1 MTQDPSS
8 TAPKPSPNH
17 SSNYKWFVL
26 GILTLV
32 YTFNFIDRQILVI
45 LQEPIKADLGLSDT
59 QLGLL
64 TGFSFAV
71 VYVTAGIPIAW
82 LADRSNRRNIVAA
95 SLGIF
100 SVMTTLSGMVQNY
113 TQLLL
118 ARLGVGLGEAGGSP
132 PSHSML
138 SDYFPEEKR
147 GTAIS
152 IYTTGIYFG
161 IFFGYFAGGWIAE
174 TFGWRNAFFIVG
186 IPGIA
191 LAFLL
196 LILVRE
202 PQRTLASA
210 TSQDKASFKDTMAV
224 LAQRPSFWWIALGC
238 STASFVGYGNG
249 NFFPSLL
256 IRNYG
261 LSVTEVGVVLGII
274 GGTTGM
280 LGTFLGG
287 YLADRWGEKDKRWYV
302 RIAFYGILLSLP
314 LSYITL
320 LGTEPL
326 YVIMAYAPGH
336 ILGTLYLGPCIAICH
351 TLVPAGMRAS
361 ASAILLFVINM
372 IGLGLG
378 PLFVGALSDAY
389 NTHFGAENLR
399 YAMVTALTIGT
410 SGVFF
415 FWKAQRSLLS
425 DIEKTQGMAQRYLA

>member
-1 MTQDPSS
+1 MTQDTPSA
-8 TAPKPSPNH
+8 APNPSPNH

-64 TGFSFAV
+64 TGFSFAI

-82 LADRSNRRNIVAA
+82 VADRRNRRNIVAA

-161 IFFGYFAGGWIAE
+161 IFFGYFAGGWIAD

-186 IPGIA
+186 IPGIV

-202 PQRTLASA
+202 PNRNLTSA
-210 TSQDKASFKDTMAV
+210 ASQDKASFTDTMAV
-224 LAQRPSFWWIALGC
+224 LAKRPSFWWIALGC

-261 LSVTEVGVVLGII
+261 LSVTEVGVVLGVI

-287 YLADRWGEKDKRWYV
+287 YLADRWGKRDKRWYV
-302 RIAFYGILLSLP
+302 RIALYGILLSLP

-326 YVIMAYAPGH
+326 HVIMAYAPGH

-351 TLVPAGMRAS
+351 TLVPAGMRATT
-361 ASAILLFVINM
+361 SAILLFVINM

-378 PLFVGALSDAY
+378 PLFVGVLSDAY
-389 NTHFGAENLR
+389 STHFGAENLR

-410 SGVFF
+410 LGVFF
-415 FWKAQRSLLS
+415 FWKAQRALLS
-425 DIEKTQGMAQRYLA
+425 DIEKTQGKAETP

>member
-1 MTQDPSS
+1 MTQDSS
-8 TAPKPSPNH
+8 SAAPNSSPNH

-186 IPGIA
+186 IPGIV

-202 PQRTLASA
+202 PKRTLAA
-210 TSQDKASFKDTMAV
+210 TTNQNKASFKDTMAV
-224 LAQRPSFWWIALGC
+224 LAKRPSFWWIALGC

-287 YLADRWGEKDKRWYV
+287 YLADRWGKKDKRWYV
-302 RIAFYGILLSLP
+302 RIALYGILLSLP

-361 ASAILLFVINM
+361 ASAIRLFVITM

-378 PLFVGALSDAY
+378 PLFVGVLSDTY
-389 NTHFGAENLR
+389 STYFGTENLR

-415 FWKAQRSLLS
+415 FWKAQRALLS
-425 DIEKTQGMAQRYLA
+425 DIKKTQSTLEAN

>member
-1 MTQDPSS
+1 MVEKVARD
-8 TAPKPSPNH
+8 

-100 SVMTTLSGMVQNY
+100 SVMTAVSGMVQNY

-138 SDYFPEEKR
+138 SDYFPEERR

-196 LILVRE
+196 LVLVKE
-202 PQRTLASA
+202 PKRTLQSD
-210 TSQDKASFKDTMAV
+210 SIHKSKPSFAETMAV
-224 LAQRPSFWWIALGC
+224 LAKRPSFWWIALGC

-261 LSVTEVGVVLGII
+261 LSVTEVGVVLGVI

-287 YLADRWGEKDKRWYV
+287 YLADRWGQTDKRWYV
-302 RIAFYGILLSLP
+302 RIALYGLVLSLP

-320 LGTEPL
+320 LGTDPL
-326 YVIMAYAPGH
+326 YVIMAYTPGH
-336 ILGTLYLGPCIAICH
+336 VLATLYLGPCIAICH
-351 TLVPAGMRAS
+351 TLVGAEMRAS

-389 NTHFGAENLR
+389 ANHFGAENLR
-399 YAMVTALTIGT
+399 YAMVTALTLGT
-410 SGVFF
+410 FGVFF
-415 FWKAQRSLLS
+415 FWKAERALLS
-425 DIEKTQGMAQRYLA
+425 DLKKNEDPSFQTT

>member
-1 MTQDPSS
+1 VNQDSSSAAPNPSS
-8 TAPKPSPNH
+8 TH

-186 IPGIA
+186 IPGIV

-202 PQRTLASA
+202 PKRILASA
-210 TSQDKASFKDTMAV
+210 ASQDKASFKDTMAV
-224 LAQRPSFWWIALGC
+224 LAKRPSFWWIALGC

-261 LSVTEVGVVLGII
+261 L
-274 GGTTGM
+274 
-280 LGTFLGG
+280 FLGG
-287 YLADRWGEKDKRWYV
+287 YLADRWGKKDKRWYV
-302 RIAFYGILLSLP
+302 RIALYGILLSLP

-361 ASAILLFVINM
+361 TSAILLFVINM

-378 PLFVGALSDAY
+378 PLFVGALSDSY
-389 NTHFGAENLR
+389 STYFGAENLR

-415 FWKAQRSLLS
+415 FWKAQRALLS
-425 DIEKTQGMAQRYLA
+425 DIEKTQGTLEAN

>member
-1 MTQDPSS
+1 MTQDSSSAAPNPSS
-8 TAPKPSPNH
+8 NH

-161 IFFGYFAGGWIAE
+161 IFFG
-174 TFGWRNAFFIVG
+174 
-186 IPGIA
+186 
-191 LAFLL
+191 
-196 LILVRE
+196 
-202 PQRTLASA
+202 
-210 TSQDKASFKDTMAV
+210 
-224 LAQRPSFWWIALGC
+224 
-238 STASFVGYGNG
+238 
-249 NFFPSLL
+249 
-256 IRNYG
+256 
-261 LSVTEVGVVLGII
+261 
-274 GGTTGM
+274 
-280 LGTFLGG
+280 
-287 YLADRWGEKDKRWYV
+287 
-302 RIAFYGILLSLP
+302 
-314 LSYITL
+314 
-320 LGTEPL
+320 
-326 YVIMAYAPGH
+326 
-336 ILGTLYLGPCIAICH
+336 
-351 TLVPAGMRAS
+351 
-361 ASAILLFVINM
+361 
-372 IGLGLG
+372 
-378 PLFVGALSDAY
+378 
-389 NTHFGAENLR
+389 
-399 YAMVTALTIGT
+399 
-410 SGVFF
+410 
-415 FWKAQRSLLS
+415 
-425 DIEKTQGMAQRYLA
+425 